1 MISVVIFGF
10 GNVGQHLY
18 KAFKKRKVN
27 VVQVYS
33 PSLEVSEIKGTHFI
47 NDITKVA
54 IVDVYIIAIKDD
66 AIPNFSDSL
75 PFENRLVVHTSDTS
89 ALQNISAKQR
99 RGVFYPPQT
108 FSKDA
113 TLKWKNIPICIEAE
127 NTEDLQLLKQLGEK
141 LSKKVVE
148 VSTEKRQELHLGAVW
163 VNNFSNHLFHLAE
176 DFLKEAN
183 VDFDLLKPLMLET
196 VKKLNSISPAE
207 AQTGP
212 AKRHD
217 IKTMEAHLALLKD
230 PKHKEIY
237 TLLSESI
244 QSKF

>member
-18 KAFKKRKVN
+18 QAFKKKKVN

-33 PSLEVSEIKGTHFI
+33 PSLEVSEKKSTHFI
-47 NDITKVA
+47 NDISQVVEA
-54 IVDVYIIAIKDD
+54 DVYIIAIKDD
-66 AIPNFSDSL
+66 AIPNFSASL
-75 PFENRLVVHTSDTS
+75 PFKNRLVVHTSGTS
-89 ALQNISAKQR
+89 ALNSISGYQR

-113 TLKWKNIPICIEAE
+113 NLKWKNIPICIEAE
-127 NTEDLQLLKQLGEK
+127 NDEDLKLLKKLGEK
-141 LSKKVVE
+141 LSNNVVAI
-148 VSTEKRQELHLGAVW
+148 STEKRQKLHLGAVW

-217 IKTMEAHLALLKD
+217 KKTMEAHLTLLKD

-244 QSKF
+244 QSKY

>member
-18 KAFKKRKVN
+18 KAFKKKKVA
-27 VVQVYS
+27 VLQVYS
-33 PSLEVSEIKGTHFI
+33 PSLKVSEKKGTTFI
-47 NDITKVA
+47 NDVA
-54 IVDVYIIAIKDD
+54 NVAKADVYIIAIKDD
-66 AIPNFSDSL
+66 AIPNFSASL
-75 PFENRLVVHTSDTS
+75 PFENRLVVHTSGTS
-89 ALQNISAKQR
+89 ALQSISANQR

-113 TLKWKNIPICIEAE
+113 KLKWKNIPICIEAE
-127 NTEDLQLLKQLGEK
+127 NEQDLHLLKKLGEK

-148 VSTEKRQELHLGAVW
+148 ISTEKRKELHLGAVW

-176 DFLKEAN
+176 DFLKEAE

-196 VKKLNSISPAE
+196 VKKLNTISPAE

-217 IKTMEAHLALLKD
+217 KKTMEAHLALLKD
-230 PKHKEIY
+230 SKHKEIY

>member
-18 KAFKKRKVN
+18 KAFRKKKVN

-33 PSLEVSEIKGTHFI
+33 PSLEVSEKKGTQFI
-47 NDITKVA
+47 NDVSQVA
-54 IVDVYIIAIKDD
+54 EADVYIIAIKDD
-66 AIPNFSDSL
+66 AIPSFSASL
-75 PFENRLVVHTSDTS
+75 PFKNRLVVHTSGTS
-89 ALQNISAKQR
+89 ALKSISEHQR

-113 TLKWKNIPICIEAE
+113 KLKWKNIPICIEAE
-127 NTEDLQLLKQLGEK
+127 NEKDLQLLKKLGGK
-141 LSKKVVE
+141 LSNNVVAI
-148 VSTEKRQELHLGAVW
+148 STDKRQELHLGAVW

-217 IKTMEAHLALLKD
+217 KKTMEAHLTLLKD